1 MSDAI
6 PTERHSVATRNL
18 TYRRGKFKMEEATTE
33 KQTGL
38 TVFVLKMIAVCSMLI
53 DHFGA
58 TVVERYIDAN
68 MLWDGNWYILYRTL
82 RCIGRLAFPIYCFF
96 IVEGFKYTRS
106 RPKYAIR
113 LLAFAFISEVPFD
126 MAFQKSFF
134 DMSYNNVFFTLFLG
148 LLTIWAIDEVCKR
161 ISGNNA
167 ALPTSDEFS
176 RSRQDPRPNMDPRTK
191 VLTILATIGIAA
203 VGTALGFV
211 LNTDYYGGGVLTI
224 LAIYLTRNKKKPL
237 SMAIGVCVCALTCG
251 DIELVALIDSLL
263 IKFYNGKPGKRKWKP
278 FFYGFYPVHLFVL
291 SMICYFLGFGI

>member
-1 MSDAI
+1 
-6 PTERHSVATRNL
+6 
-18 TYRRGKFKMEEATTE
+18 MEEATTE

-68 MLWDGNWYILYRTL
+68 MLWDGNWYILYRVL

-96 IVEGFKYTRS
+96 IVEGFKYTHS

-176 RSRQDPRPNMDPRTK
+176 RSRQDPRTNMDTRTK
-191 VLTILATIGIAA
+191 ALTILATIGIAA

>member
-1 MSDAI
+1 
-6 PTERHSVATRNL
+6 
-18 TYRRGKFKMEEATTE
+18 MEEVTTE

-148 LLTIWAIDEVCKR
+148 LLTIWGVE
-161 ISGNNA
+161 A
-167 ALPTSDEFS
+167 ACNKIRSRAGDDMSDS
-176 RSRQDPRPNMDPRTK
+176 AARTNGPQQGTDSRQDPRTNMDTRTK
-191 VLTILATIGIAA
+191 ALTILATITIAA

-291 SMICYFLGFGI
+291 SMICYFLGFGV

>member
-1 MSDAI
+1 
-6 PTERHSVATRNL
+6 
-18 TYRRGKFKMEEATTE
+18 MEEATTE

-96 IVEGFKYTRS
+96 IVEGFKYTHS

-176 RSRQDPRPNMDPRTK
+176 RSRQDPRTNMDTRTK
-191 VLTILATIGIAA
+191 ALTILATIGIAA

-237 SMAIGVCVCALTCG
+237 SMAIGVFVCALTCG

>member
-1 MSDAI
+1 
-6 PTERHSVATRNL
+6 
-18 TYRRGKFKMEEATTE
+18 MEEATTE
-33 KQTGL
+33 KLTGL

-68 MLWDGNWYILYRTL
+68 MLWDGNWYIIYRTL

-176 RSRQDPRPNMDPRTK
+176 RSRGDARLENCQTVGQEGIRAGDGESSSAARTNGPQQGIDCRQDPRINMDTRTK
-191 VLTILATIGIAA
+191 ALTILATIGIAA

-237 SMAIGVCVCALTCG
+237 SMAIGVCVCA
-251 DIELVALIDSLL
+251 
-263 IKFYNGKPGKRKWKP
+263 
-278 FFYGFYPVHLFVL
+278 
-291 SMICYFLGFGI
+291 

>member
-1 MSDAI
+1 
-6 PTERHSVATRNL
+6 
-18 TYRRGKFKMEEATTE
+18 MEEATTE

-167 ALPTSDEFS
+167 ALPTADEFS
-176 RSRQDPRPNMDPRTK
+176 RSRQDPRTNMDTRTK
-191 VLTILATIGIAA
+191 ALTILATIGIAA

-237 SMAIGVCVCALTCG
+237 SMAIGVCACALTCG